1 MSDDRV
7 INHKLHIFLS
17 LITLSLWTTF
27 YIIIFIIF
35 LVSGSTIQSRRKK
48 RAIAKE
54 SRRNKRAIAEERRR
68 NKKAIRIENLR
79 TARLSAPVV
88 KPVNKGYKTKKF
100 YLNGSMAYTLACG
113 HQIRSA
119 KQVGM
124 FSKGLL
130 MKTVWCDICKDHRT
144 VTGTLDPWIR

>member
-35 LVSGSTIQSRRKK
+35 LVSGSTI
-48 RAIAKE
+48 E
-54 SRRNKRAIAEERRR
+54 SRRNKRVIAKESRR

-79 TARLSAPVV
+79 TARLNAPVA
-88 KPVNKGYKTKKF
+88 KPVNKGYKTKSF
-100 YLNGSMAYTLACG
+100 YMNGSMAYTLACG

>member
-1 MSDDRV
+1 MSDSR
-7 INHKLHIFLS
+7 IMNHKLHIFLS

-27 YIIIFIIF
+27 YLIIFITF
-35 LVSGSTIQSRRKK
+35 LVSGSTI
-48 RAIAKE
+48 E
-54 SRRNKRAIAEERRR
+54 SRRNKRVIAKDSRR
-68 NKKAIRIENLR
+68 NKKAIKIENLR
-79 TARLSAPVV
+79 TARLNAPVA
-88 KPVNKGYKTKKF
+88 KPVNKGYKTKRF
-100 YLNGSMAYTLACG
+100 YPNGSMAYTLACG